1 MSDDVSRVKDS
12 INIVDVIGEFVELKK
27 AGKNYKGLC
36 PFHKEK
42 TPSFV
47 VSEERGTFMCF
58 GCHETGDVFS
68 FLMKRD
74 NMSFPEAL
82 EYLAD
87 KAGITLENT
96 RQNRQKKIDF
106 EKYYKINEDARKF
119 FYQNLLTYKPARDYL
134 RNRKINDYTI
144 NEFSL
149 GYGPDSWDMLTNHM
163 VRIGHKLEDLVE
175 LGLVARSQNGRYYDV
190 YRNRLIFPIF
200 NIRDRIIGFGGRT
213 LANDRAKYINSPE
226 SEIYHKGSQLYG
238 LNLIHKE
245 NNRDKIILVEGYM
258 DVIGLRQSG
267 FKNTVAA
274 LGTALTDQQ
283 VKLASRYAK
292 EIYLS
297 YDSDSAGT
305 KASLRAIE
313 NFTENGI
320 FPKVVTLDE
329 GLDPDDY
336 IKQYGSEA
344 YEKKLKEADNH
355 IDFQLNLITKN
366 IDVEDP
372 SKMTRAIE
380 SISEIINPIK
390 SEVVKDEYIEKVS
403 KKLGINPMSL
413 ANDLGKFTIKPQVV
427 VSPRVVKDT
436 KTLPQT
442 MILALKFSIKS
453 KEYYEGLKSYIKKLD
468 LYELGYIYK
477 YIQDHYDKNQE
488 LSLEEMAD
496 ELNFTENRYKLLKF
510 DNIEN
515 EAQAYNELLFRIKR
529 LDLEEERDK
538 LKSTISMLASI
549 IDSNPEKQDELRKL
563 ISRLT
568 EIELALKT
576 KE

>member
-1 MSDDVSRVKDS
+1 MSDDVSRVKEA

-74 NMSFPEAL
+74 NMTFPEAL

-96 RQNRQKKIDF
+96 RQNRKKKIDF

-149 GYGPDSWDMLTNHM
+149 GYAPDSWDILTNHM
-163 VRIGHKLEDLVE
+163 TRMGHKLEDLVE

-190 YRNRLIFPIF
+190 YRNRLIFPIY

-226 SEIYHKGSQLYG
+226 SEVYHKGSQLYG

-245 NNRDKIILVEGYM
+245 NNRDRIILVEGYM

-292 EIYLS
+292 EVYLS
-297 YDSDSAGT
+297 YDSDSAGI

-313 NFTENGI
+313 SFTDKGI
-320 FPKVVTLDE
+320 FPKVISLEE

-344 YEKKLKEADNH
+344 YEKKIKEADNH
-355 IDFQLNLITKN
+355 IDFQLNLITRN
-366 IDVEDP
+366 IDITDP
-372 SKMTRAIE
+372 AKMTETIK

-413 ANDLGKFTIKPQVV
+413 ANDLGKFTIKPPVQVQI
-427 VSPRVVKDT
+427 RGEKDT
-436 KTLPQT
+436 KHLPQT
-442 MILALKFSIKS
+442 LILALKFSIKS
-453 KEYYEGLKSYIKKLD
+453 KDYYEGLKNYIKKLD
-468 LYELGYIYK
+468 LYELGYILK
-477 YIQDHYDKNQE
+477 YIQEKYENGKE
-488 LSLEEMAD
+488 LSLEQMAD

-515 EAQAYNELLFRIKR
+515 EAEAYNELLFRIKR

-549 IDSNPEKQDELRKL
+549 IDSNPDKQDELREL
-563 ISRLT
+563 IQRLT

-576 KE
+576 KG

>member
-1 MSDDVSRVKDS
+1 MSDDVSRVKEA

-74 NMSFPEAL
+74 NMTFPEAL

-96 RQNRQKKIDF
+96 RQNRKKKIDF

-149 GYGPDSWDMLTNHM
+149 GYAPDSWDILTNHM
-163 VRIGHKLEDLVE
+163 TRMGHKLEDLVE

-190 YRNRLIFPIF
+190 YRNRLIFPIY

-226 SEIYHKGSQLYG
+226 SEVYHKGSQLYG

-245 NNRDKIILVEGYM
+245 NNRDRIILVEGYM

-292 EIYLS
+292 EVYLS
-297 YDSDSAGT
+297 YDSDSAGI

-313 NFTENGI
+313 SFTDKGI
-320 FPKVVTLDE
+320 FPKVISLEE

-344 YEKKLKEADNH
+344 YEKKIKEADNH
-355 IDFQLNLITKN
+355 IDFQLNLITRN
-366 IDVEDP
+366 IDITDP
-372 SKMTRAIE
+372 AKMTETIK

-413 ANDLGKFTIKPQVV
+413 ANDLGKFTIKPPVQVQI
-427 VSPRVVKDT
+427 RGEKDT
-436 KTLPQT
+436 KHLPQT
-442 MILALKFSIKS
+442 LILALKFSIKS
-453 KEYYEGLKSYIKKLD
+453 KDYYEGLKNYIKKLD
-468 LYELGYIYK
+468 LYELGYILK
-477 YIQDHYDKNQE
+477 YIQEKYENGKE
-488 LSLEEMAD
+488 FSLEQMAD

-515 EAQAYNELLFRIKR
+515 EAEAYNELLFRIKR

-549 IDSNPEKQDELRKL
+549 IDSNPDKQDELREL
-563 ISRLT
+563 IQRLT

-576 KE
+576 KG

>member
-1 MSDDVSRVKDS
+1 MSDDVSRVKEA

-74 NMSFPEAL
+74 NMTFPEAL

-149 GYGPDSWDMLTNHM
+149 GYAPDSWDILTNHM
-163 VRIGHKLEDLVE
+163 TRMGHKLEDLVE

-190 YRNRLIFPIF
+190 YRNRLIFPIY

-226 SEIYHKGSQLYG
+226 SEVYHKGSQLYG

-245 NNRDKIILVEGYM
+245 NNRDRIILVEGYM

-292 EIYLS
+292 EVYLS
-297 YDSDSAGT
+297 YDSDSAGI

-313 NFTENGI
+313 SFTDKGI
-320 FPKVVTLDE
+320 FPKVISLEE

-336 IKQYGSEA
+336 IKEYGSEA
-344 YEKKLKEADNH
+344 YEKKIKEADNH
-355 IDFQLNLITKN
+355 IDFQLNLITRN
-366 IDVEDP
+366 IDITDP
-372 SKMTRAIE
+372 AKMTETIK

-413 ANDLGKFTIKPQVV
+413 ANDLGKFTIKPPVQVQI
-427 VSPRVVKDT
+427 RGEKDT
-436 KTLPQT
+436 KHLPQT
-442 MILALKFSIKS
+442 LILALKFSIKS
-453 KEYYEGLKSYIKKLD
+453 KDYYEGLKNYIKKLD
-468 LYELGYIYK
+468 LYELGYILK
-477 YIQDHYDKNQE
+477 YIQEKYENGKE
-488 LSLEEMAD
+488 LSLEQMAD

-515 EAQAYNELLFRIKR
+515 EAEAYNELLFRIKR

-549 IDSNPEKQDELRKL
+549 IDSNPDKQDELREL
-563 ISRLT
+563 IQRLT

-576 KE
+576 KG

>member
-1 MSDDVSRVKDS
+1 MCSSD
-12 INIVDVIGEFVELKK
+12 L
-27 AGKNYKGLC
+27 
-36 PFHKEK
+36 
-42 TPSFV
+42 
-47 VSEERGTFMCF
+47 
-58 GCHETGDVFS
+58 
-68 FLMKRD
+68 
-74 NMSFPEAL
+74 
-82 EYLAD
+82 
-87 KAGITLENT
+87 
-96 RQNRQKKIDF
+96 
-106 EKYYKINEDARKF
+106 
-119 FYQNLLTYKPARDYL
+119 
-134 RNRKINDYTI
+134 
-144 NEFSL
+144 
-149 GYGPDSWDMLTNHM
+149 
-163 VRIGHKLEDLVE
+163 
-175 LGLVARSQNGRYYDV
+175 
-190 YRNRLIFPIF
+190 
-200 NIRDRIIGFGGRT
+200 
-213 LANDRAKYINSPE
+213 
-226 SEIYHKGSQLYG
+226 
-238 LNLIHKE
+238 
-245 NNRDKIILVEGYM
+245 
-258 DVIGLRQSG
+258 
-267 FKNTVAA
+267 
-274 LGTALTDQQ
+274 
-283 VKLASRYAK
+283 
-292 EIYLS
+292 
-297 YDSDSAGT
+297 
-305 KASLRAIE
+305 
-313 NFTENGI
+313 
-320 FPKVVTLDE
+320 
-329 GLDPDDY
+329 
-336 IKQYGSEA
+336 
-344 YEKKLKEADNH
+344 
-355 IDFQLNLITKN
+355 
-366 IDVEDP
+366 
-372 SKMTRAIE
+372 
-380 SISEIINPIK
+380 INPIK